1 MSSVYRRGT
10 AEINAN
16 LTPMIDVTFLLI
28 VFFVLVSRI
37 VDVESVSMALP
48 TPEQPLS
55 EKPGD
60 EQRTILNV
68 IPGPSG
74 TATGYRI
81 GGRNFSASPDSDDA
95 MMSHIASLYAANPAL
110 NINLRADRDTS
121 YTWIEPALRA
131 VAEGARASGVPNID
145 ARINL
150 VIIRED

>member
-1 MSSVYRRGT
+1 MSTVYRRGP
-10 AEINAN
+10 AEVSAN

-60 EQRTILNV
+60 EQRTILNI
-68 IPGPSG
+68 IPGASG
-74 TATGYRI
+74 TADGYRI
-81 GGRNFSASPDSDDA
+81 GGRTFPADAQAFDA
-95 MMSHIASLYAANPAL
+95 MTAHIASLYRANPLL
-110 NINLRADRDTS
+110 NINLRADRDTH
-121 YTWIEPALRA
+121 YTFIEPALRA
-131 VAEGARASGVPNID
+131 VAEGARMSGVPGID

-150 VIIRED
+150 VVVRED